1 MLQKAHILGL
11 EVVWHYLVC
20 FGLLCFFGF
29 FLVKLLHIKVC
40 IYKLKC
46 SLSQAQTV
54 QVAEVEPQP
63 QTSPELLLPNSLKP
77 EEGLEVWKSWAQTK
91 NAELEKEAQNRLA
104 PIGSM
109 CHGNVAF
116 LSFQVGLGM
125 TKMLVMYCSG
135 KHLCLIS
142 DCF

>member
-1 MLQKAHILGL
+1 MLQKAYILGL
-11 EVVWHYLVC
+11 EVVWNYL
-20 FGLLCFFGF
+20 GF
-29 FLVKLLHIKVC
+29 FVEQLHMNSCISKC

-54 QVAEVEPQP
+54 QVAEVEPQPQP

-109 CHGNVAF
+109 CHDNMAF
-116 LSFQVGLGM
+116 LSFQAGLGV
-125 TKMLVMYCSG
+125 TKMLAVYRSG

-142 DCF
+142 DRFEI